1 MGRRKKGELIA
12 IEVEI
17 LGKALEL
24 SAAGRTEFHGFG
36 MAKELGD
43 GDGSAALIG
52 HGTLYKALSRLE
64 TAGLLES
71 SWENPDDAADA
82 GRPRRRLYYI
92 TSEGRLAAVAAL
104 ETRLVADPPWHPGIE
119 PA

>member
-1 MGRRKKGELIA
+1 MGRRKRGELIA

-24 SAAGRTEFHGFG
+24 SAAGLPEFHGFG
-36 MAKELGD
+36 MAKELRD
-43 GDGSAALIG
+43 GDGSDALIG

-71 SWENPDDAADA
+71 SWEDPDQAADA
-82 GRPRRRLYYI
+82 GRPRRRLYRI
-92 TSEGRLAAVAAL
+92 TSEGRLWAVASLKTEAIP
-104 ETRLVADPPWHPGIE
+104 DPPWHPGIE

>member
-24 SAAGRTEFHGFG
+24 SAGGGPEFHGFR
-36 MAKELGD
+36 MARELRE
-43 GDGSAALIG
+43 GDGSDALIG

-64 TAGLLES
+64 TAGMLES
-71 SWENPDDAADA
+71 SWEDPDAATEA
-82 GRPRRRLYYI
+82 GRPRRRLYRI
-92 TSEGRLAAVAAL
+92 TSDGRLAAVAAL
-104 ETRLVADPPWHPGIE
+104 EPRLVPDPPWHPGIE

>member
-1 MGRRKKGELIA
+1 MGRRKRGELIA

-24 SAAGRTEFHGFG
+24 SAGARTDFHGFG
-36 MAKELGD
+36 MAKELRD
-43 GDGSAALIG
+43 GDGSDALIG

-71 SWENPDDAADA
+71 SWENPDDATEA
-82 GRPRRRLYYI
+82 GRPRRRLYRI
-92 TSEGRLAAVAAL
+92 TSDGRLAAVAAFEARPL
-104 ETRLVADPPWHPGIE
+104 ADPSWHPGIE